1 LASGGQDMAEHLQRF
16 GVTAAGAAVDR
27 ITLTSAHMTATLLTY
42 GCALQSLRLAG
53 VAHDLTLGSDTLA
66 DYESP
71 MCYHGTLVG
80 PVANRLTRAA
90 APIDG
95 RMVQFPAN
103 EATGNLLH
111 GGADGIQTRIWTV
124 ADLTDTSVTLTLELP
139 HGDGGF
145 PGNRHISACF
155 TITGTTLRMDITAT
169 TDAPTLM
176 NLAQHSYWNLNGTE
190 TWAGHTLRIA
200 ADAFLPV
207 TADLLPLGHAQ
218 PVADTPLDFRRAR
231 RIAPGTPDTPGMDT
245 CFCLGAAPLRDVLW
259 LTGDTHAMT
268 LATTER
274 GVQVYDGQ
282 QGIRP
287 GHAPYE
293 GLAIEAQGWP
303 DAPNHPTFPSIA
315 LAPGQTYR
323 QTTTWRF
330 EAL

>member
-1 LASGGQDMAEHLQRF
+1 MAENLQRF
-16 GVTAAGAAVDR
+16 GVTAKGAVVDR
-27 ITLTSAHMTATLLTY
+27 ITLTNTHITATLLTY

-53 VAHDLTLGSDTLA
+53 VPHDLTLGSGTLA
-66 DYESP
+66 HYEGP

-95 RMVQFPAN
+95 QMVQFAPN

-111 GGADGIQTRIWTV
+111 GGAHGIQTRIWTV
-124 ADLTDTSVTLTLELP
+124 ADLTDSAVTLTLDLP
-139 HGDGGF
+139 DGDGGF
-145 PGNRHISACF
+145 PGNRHISARF
-155 TITGTTLRMDITAT
+155 SVTDTTLRMHITAT

-200 ADAFLPV
+200 ADSYLPI
-207 TADLLPLGHAQ
+207 TADLLPTGHAQ
-218 PVADTPLDFRRAR
+218 PLADTPLDFRLAR
-231 RIAPGTPDTPGMDT
+231 SIATGNPALDT
-245 CFCLGAAPLRDVLW
+245 CFCLTPAPLRDVLW
-259 LTGDTHAMT
+259 LTGDHLRMT
-268 LATTER
+268 LATTEP
-274 GVQVYDGQ
+274 GLQVYDGMR
-282 QGIRP
+282 GIRP
-287 GHAPYE
+287 GHGPYE

-303 DAPNHPTFPSIA
+303 DAPNQPGFPSIT

-330 EAL
+330 DAL